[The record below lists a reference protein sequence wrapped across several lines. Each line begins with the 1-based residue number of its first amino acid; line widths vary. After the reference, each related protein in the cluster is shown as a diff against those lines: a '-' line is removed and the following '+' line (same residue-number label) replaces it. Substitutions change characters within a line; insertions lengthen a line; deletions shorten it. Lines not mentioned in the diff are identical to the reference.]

1 MMYNIYLRDSPK
13 LDYTRFAPR
22 DITVMDTVYPARCNN
37 HQYHQCNIYLR
48 DSPKLDSTRFAP
60 RDITQLHRLH
70 RDHSSRYPGRTNGR
84 DAHCQDFHFF
94 IASQSSRSVVA
105 VIGRDAHC
113 QESPFFIASSS
124 SRSVVAMARSR
135 CSLSQFFT
143 LSSCIIFDRSIWS
156 TWKP

>member
-1 MMYNIYLRDSPK
+1 MMDSPK

-22 DITVMDTVYPARCNN
+22 DITVRDTVCPARCSN
-37 HQYHQCNIYLR
+37 HHYHQCNIYLR
-48 DSPKLDSTRFAP
+48 DSPKLAYTRFAL
-60 RDITQLHRLH
+60 RDVTQLHRLH
-70 RDHSSRYPGRTNGR
+70 REHLSRYPGRIGGR
-84 DAHCQDFHFF
+84 DTHYQDFYFF

-105 VIGRDAHC
+105 VTGRGTHC
-113 QESPFFIASSS
+113 QESTFFIASSS

-143 LSSCIIFDRSIWS
+143 LSSCIVFDRSIWS